1 MNCESLKKA
10 LDQVGVPSTAYSI
23 RDDNL
28 SEVIENGGYSL
39 RFDKELKMW
48 TVNKYENGTRKIVEG
63 FHSEAGACDKLYYEL
78 TETNKNFSRL
88 LENLP
93 FEKTRGL
100 KDPCVVRDLKDWL
113 FSNAGATEPRLITS
127 LLQLKALLLI
137 KRVPFRAYSILGCN
151 PWLDPNGGRSLKY
164 DFETNSWF
172 LWIYERGKKGLIY
185 DTDSKTEACTVFYHL
200 LADSLRK
207 AFRTILVETSTITCE
222 TIKDLLVEKGIP
234 RDWYSI
240 LGDIQP
246 AEDML
251 LLEHNFREK
260 TWELFSF
267 EKGLKSLV
275 CTLYS
280 ESAACEELL
289 CILLHSQEECAKR
302 ATLNRR

>member
-1 MNCESLKKA
+1 MNCESLKEA
-10 LDQVGVPSTAYSI
+10 LDKVGVPSTAYSI
-23 RDDNL
+23 LDDNL
-28 SEVIENGGYSL
+28 SEVAKNGGYL
-39 RFDKELKMW
+39 LEFEKEQKEW
-48 TVNKYENGTRKIVEG
+48 NVYRYENGTKYWIAS
-63 FHSEAGACDKLYYEL
+63 FYSEVAACDRMYYEL
-78 TETNKNFSRL
+78 TETNPNFSRL
-88 LENLP
+88 LESLLLK
-93 FEKTRGL
+93 KTRGL
-100 KDPCVVRDLKDWL
+100 KDPDVVESLRYELS
-113 FSNAGATEPRLITS
+113 FNAGATEPRLVSS
-127 LLQLKALLLI
+127 LLQLQALLLI

-185 DTDSKTEACTVFYHL
+185 DTDSKTEAYTVFYHL

-207 AFRTILVETSTITCE
+207 ASRTILVETSTITCE

-260 TWELFSF
+260 TWELFNF